1 MLDILFISKVRVKIL
16 NLYTRNPEAIFHVRG
31 LVRELDEEINA
42 VRRELQNLEEIK
54 ILESKKQGNKLNYTL
69 NKKHIFVNE
78 LRNLFRK
85 DLPSTQKIYKIL
97 SKFEEIKIAIL
108 TDSYFSQKYNNPKDI
123 DLLIVGNVDLN
134 RLSQKISNL
143 EKDLS
148 TTLKTSALKEEEFNF
163 RKRNRDEFLLNI
175 FKDDKLILI
184 GSDQELFV

>member
-1 MLDILFISKVRVKIL
+1 MLDSLFISKVRIKIL
-16 NLYTRNPEAIFHVRG
+16 DLYTRNPDAKFHVRG

-42 VRRELQNLEEIK
+42 VRRELKNLEEIK
-54 ILESKKQGNKLNYTL
+54 FLKSKKQGNKLNYTL
-69 NKKHIFVNE
+69 NKKHIFVND

-97 SKFEEIKIAIL
+97 GKFEDIKIAIL
-108 TDSYFSQKYNNPKDI
+108 TENYFTQNYNGQKDI
-123 DLLIVGNVDLN
+123 DMLIIGDVDLD

-148 TTLKTSALKEEEFNF
+148 TTLKVSALKEEEFNF

-175 FKDDKLILI
+175 FKNDKLILI
-184 GSDQELFV
+184 GSDQELFI